1 MSKAHIEDMIPRAIE
16 VLSKEF
22 GHDGKIESVY
32 QGYISSFGVGVV
44 QVGLLPTLA
53 YFESEKS
60 NDTEDANTNGQKGD
74 RKIISDLVRNTLNIK
89 EDISLLKHAID
100 ALNKEEF
107 KEEFKEEIK
116 DASVALKL
124 SMRLFDLAKGGE

>member
-16 VLSKEF
+16 VLSEEF
-22 GHDGKIESVY
+22 GYDGKIESVY

-74 RKIISDLVRNTLNIK
+74 RKIISDLVRNTLGIK

-100 ALNKEEF
+100 SSNKEEL
-107 KEEFKEEIK
+107 KEKIK